1 MFLFEGDITC
11 IRFVS
16 PQKRKPVST
25 QILLVD
31 DHQIVIDGIRA
42 LLATE
47 KNVEIK
53 GEAHNGAEALE
64 MLHLLKVDI
73 ALMDLDMP
81 AMGGLEATKLI
92 RAKFPEVKIIV
103 LTMHDEKAMVQS
115 MIDAGADGYLLK
127 NSPKAE
133 LLRAISAVSG
143 GESYFPAEVKSIL
156 LQADFEHAR
165 KGKLADLT
173 DREMEILKCIAEGHS
188 NKEIGERLFISH
200 RTVDTHRT
208 NLMQKLDVHNIA
220 GLVRIAITNGLIT
233 D

>member
-1 MFLFEGDITC
+1 
-11 IRFVS
+11 
-16 PQKRKPVST
+16 VST

-47 KNVEIK
+47 NNVEIK

>member
-1 MFLFEGDITC
+1 M
-11 IRFVS
+11 
-16 PQKRKPVST
+16 ST

-42 LLATE
+42 LLSTE

-53 GEAHNGAEALE
+53 GEAHHGEEALQ
-64 MLHLLKVDI
+64 MLEVLKVDI
-73 ALMDLDMP
+73 VLMDLDMP
-81 AMGGLEATKLI
+81 IMGGLAATKII
-92 RAKFPEVKIIV
+92 RRQYPEVKIIV
-103 LTMHDEKAMVQS
+103 LTMHDEKAMVQA

-127 NSPKAE
+127 NSPKEE
-133 LLRAISAVSG
+133 LMKALRAVSEG
-143 GESYFPAEVKSIL
+143 DSYFPADVKSIL
-156 LQADFEHAR
+156 LQADFDQAR

-188 NKEIGERLFISH
+188 NKEIGEQLFISH

-220 GLVRIAITNGLIT
+220 GLVRIAITSGLVT

>member
-1 MFLFEGDITC
+1 M
-11 IRFVS
+11 
-16 PQKRKPVST
+16 ST

-81 AMGGLEATKLI
+81 TMGGLEATKLI

>member
-1 MFLFEGDITC
+1 MFLFEGDTTC

-81 AMGGLEATKLI
+81 TMGGLEATKLI

>member
-1 MFLFEGDITC
+1 M
-11 IRFVS
+11 
-16 PQKRKPVST
+16 ST

-81 AMGGLEATKLI
+81 TMGGLEATKLI

-200 RTVDTHRT
+200 RTVDSHRT

-220 GLVRIAITNGLIT
+220 
-233 D
+233 

>member
-1 MFLFEGDITC
+1 M
-11 IRFVS
+11 
-16 PQKRKPVST
+16 ST

-47 KNVEIK
+47 NNVEIK

>member
-1 MFLFEGDITC
+1 M
-11 IRFVS
+11 
-16 PQKRKPVST
+16 
-25 QILLVD
+25 D

-42 LLATE
+42 LLSTE

-53 GEAHNGAEALE
+53 GEAHHGEEALQ
-64 MLHLLKVDI
+64 MLEVLKVDI
-73 ALMDLDMP
+73 VLMDLDMP
-81 AMGGLEATKLI
+81 IMGGLAATKII
-92 RAKFPEVKIIV
+92 RRQYPEVKIIV
-103 LTMHDEKAMVQS
+103 LTMHDEKAMVQA

-127 NSPKAE
+127 NSPKEE
-133 LLRAISAVSG
+133 LMKALRAV
-143 GESYFPAEVKSIL
+143 GEGDSYFPADVKSIL
-156 LQADFEHAR
+156 LQADFDQAR

-188 NKEIGERLFISH
+188 NKEIGEQLFISH

-220 GLVRIAITNGLIT
+220 GLVRIAITSGLVT

>member
-1 MFLFEGDITC
+1 M
-11 IRFVS
+11 
-16 PQKRKPVST
+16 ST

-81 AMGGLEATKLI
+81 TMGGLEATKLI

-156 LQADFEHAR
+156 LQADFEQAR

-200 RTVDTHRT
+200 RTVDSHRT